1 MNHAKK
7 YEFQDINT
15 PSNLDFYSSSSKT
28 KYKGA
33 RLITYLL
40 NMNGIILISCSRD
53 MLKGKEVGYR

>member
-1 MNHAKK
+1 MNHAKM

-15 PSNLDFYSSSSKT
+15 PPNLDFYTSSSKT

-53 MLKGKEVGYR
+53 MLKGKEEG